1 MSGNDKPRGLEESPS
16 GRFDRLSPAECWE
29 LLTGK
34 AVGRIAYCNANGPV
48 VLPVNYTIRDQ
59 SIVFRT
65 AAGGLLHDAMRFAQ
79 AAFQVDEI
87 DDFLQAGW
95 SVLLVGNAQWVNDT
109 EQLTD
114 LWWDQHQPDPW
125 AGGDRNAFVR
135 LLPSEITGRRVHPQ

>member
-1 MSGNDKPRGLEESPS
+1 MSGNDEPREPESPS
-16 GRFDRLSPAECWE
+16 GRFDHLSPAECWE
-29 LLTGK
+29 LLTAK
-34 AVGRIAYCNANGPV
+34 SVGRIAYCKANGPV
-48 VLPVNYTIRDQ
+48 VLPVNYTIRGQ

-65 AAGGLLHDAMRFAQ
+65 AAGGLLHDAMRSAQ

-125 AGGDRNAFVR
+125 AGGERNAFVR

>member
-1 MSGNDKPRGLEESPS
+1 MSGNDGPTGLESRS
-16 GRFDRLSPAECWE
+16 DRFERLSPAECWE
-29 LLTGK
+29 LLTSK
-34 AVGRIAYCNANGPV
+34 SVGRIAYCKANGPV

-65 AAGGLLHDAMRFAQ
+65 AAGGLLHDAMKSAQ

-95 SVLLVGNAQWVNDT
+95 SVLLVGTAQWVSDT

-125 AGGDRNAFVR
+125 AGGNRNAFVR